1 MHGIPSICRSII
13 QQLCTQQ
20 LLLGSYSSSY
30 YYIYFSHDLVM
41 KCWCCCWLFAD
52 DYSWHCNY
60 GFCTPFKL
68 LTINFSETGC
78 SQTFLIE
85 IPHLRNY
92 ESYKVWIKRSHSN
105 FPYNESPD
113 YHNNITIYFYSDY
126 FVEKDYIK
134 NTIMGNPFKCITSM
148 KIPIL

>member
-13 QQLCTQQ
+13 QQLYLQQ
-20 LLLGSYSSSY
+20 LLFGSNSSSH

-41 KCWCCCWLFAD
+41 KYWCCCWLFAD
-52 DYSWHCNY
+52 DYSWHCYY

-68 LTINFSETGC
+68 LTINFSETGW
-78 SQTFLIE
+78 SQTFLYWNTTFKE
-85 IPHLRNY
+85 L
-92 ESYKVWIKRSHSN
+92 WIIQSLDQA
-105 FPYNESPD
+105 FD